1 MMPFGQRKGDSSLVA
16 PRAAGEQQ
24 VAPEGYKRPMEA
36 NVDSATVSHTGA
48 RAIRG
53 VDDSIDTMHVTRA
66 ERVRDC

>member
-36 NVDSATVSHTGA
+36 NVDSATGQPYLRS
-48 RAIRG
+48 RN
-53 VDDSIDTMHVTRA
+53 TR
-66 ERVRDC
+66 RR